1 MFTTHTQKGFTLIEI
16 IAVLIILL
24 ILVAVIVPRYA
35 QLEEEANHRAID
47 AAVSELNARE
57 SLAWAQ
63 IMASPHKWSSDLE
76 AWNLMTLAKDGTT
89 KFGYPDL
96 GDDYRWEGNRAS
108 REGDSELFYLN
119 RVPVALTRTPST
131 SQGPARWSRK

>member
-16 IAVLIILL
+16 IAVLIILS

-63 IMASPHKWSSDLE
+63 IMASPNKWSSDLE
-76 AWNLMTLAKDGTT
+76 VWNLMTLAKDGTT

-96 GDDYRWEGNRAS
+96 GDDYRWEGNQRS
-108 REGDSELFYLN
+108 REGNSKLSYRNQLT
-119 RVPVALTRTPST
+119 VTLTRTPST
-131 SQGPARWSRK
+131 DQGPARWSRK